1 MVDALEYWKHI
12 CMRIASE
19 LLAAKP
25 ELVRGFSTSLRPLSS
40 SLSFSRG
47 SDDFNLPRS
56 VLSGL
61 NKPH

>member
-25 ELVRGFSTSLRPLSS
+25 ELVRGFSTSLRPLFLFLFLF
-40 SLSFSRG
+40 LSRQ
-47 SDDFNLPRS
+47 
-56 VLSGL
+56 
-61 NKPH
+61 

>member
-25 ELVRGFSTSLRPLSS
+25 ELVRGFSTSLFFSLFLS
-40 SLSFSRG
+40 RQ
-47 SDDFNLPRS
+47 
-56 VLSGL
+56 
-61 NKPH
+61 